1 MTETSPDAVTARWSD
16 ERRAEIIVE
25 QDGLRRFVPADPE
38 NADYRQLIEGDPL
51 NGLQPVTIVE
61 PSASDVQTDESREA
75 ARLNNG

>member
-38 NADYRQLIEGDPL
+38 NADYRQLIEGDRET
-51 NGLQPVTIVE
+51 GEGAVE
-61 PSASDVQTDESREA
+61 IGEPAQA
-75 ARLNNG
+75 